1 MCYTLTMRIT
11 ALQPQTKDPERLNL
25 FVDGQFL
32 MGINA
37 LIALQMRLKVG
48 QELTPQQVEQLRQEE
63 ALQQA
68 IARALNYLSFRPR
81 SREEVR
87 RYLQRKETPPD
98 LINPVLERLD
108 QLELINDQAFAEFWI
123 ESRARFNPKGAQ
135 AIKNE
140 LRQKGVTREVVDEM
154 VDDEQDEERARQAA
168 RKKAQSLTG
177 QSGMD
182 FKTFRLRLGA
192 FLQRRGFSYEI
203 ATRTVRELWQELTM
217 AEEDNYDEDV

>member
-11 ALQPQTKDPERLNL
+11 ALQPQTKDPERLHL

>member
-1 MCYTLTMRIT
+1 MRIT

-68 IARALNYLSFRPR
+68 IARAMNYLSFRPR

-168 RKKAQSLTG
+168 RKKAQSLVG

-203 ATRTVRELWQELTM
+203 ATRTVRELWQELTTV
-217 AEEDNYDEDV
+217 EDDNYDEESHDEES

>member
-1 MCYTLTMRIT
+1 MRIT

-48 QELTPQQVEQLRQEE
+48 QELTQEQVEQLRQEE

-68 IARALNYLSFRPR
+68 VARALNYLSFRPR
-81 SREEVR
+81 SREEVK
-87 RYLQRKETPPD
+87 RYLQRKETAPE
-98 LINPVLERLD
+98 LIDRVLERLE
-108 QLELINDQAFAEFWI
+108 QLDLINDQAFAEFWI
-123 ESRARFNPKGAQ
+123 ESRTGSNPKGAQ
-135 AIKNE
+135 AIKSE

-154 VDDEQDEERARQAA
+154 VNDEQDEERAHQAA
-168 RKKAQSLTG
+168 RKKAQLLVG
-177 QSGMD
+177 QPSMD
-182 FKTFRLRLGA
+182 FKTFRLRLGS

-203 ATRTVRELWQELTM
+203 AAHTVRELWQELTT
-217 AEEDNYDEDV
+217 EEGDDEEGES

>member
-1 MCYTLTMRIT
+1 MRIT

-48 QELTPQQVEQLRQEE
+48 QELTQEQVEQLRQEE

-81 SREEVR
+81 SREEVK
-87 RYLQRKETPPD
+87 RYLQRKETPPELVD
-98 LINPVLERLD
+98 RVLERLE
-108 QLELINDQAFAEFWI
+108 QLDLINDQTFAEFWI
-123 ESRARFNPKGAQ
+123 ESRTGSNPKGAQ
-135 AIKNE
+135 AIKSE

-154 VDDEQDEERARQAA
+154 VNDEQDEERAHQAA
-168 RKKAQSLTG
+168 RKKALSLVG

-182 FKTFRLRLGA
+182 FKTFRLRLGS

-203 ATRTVRELWQELTM
+203 ATRTVRELWQELM
-217 AEEDNYDEDV
+217 AEEGEDIEQL

>member
-1 MCYTLTMRIT
+1 MRIT

-25 FVDGQFL
+25 FVDNQFL

-37 LIALQMRLKVG
+37 LIALQMGLKVG
-48 QELTPQQVEQLRQEE
+48 QELTQQQVEQLRQEE

-81 SREEVR
+81 SREEVK
-87 RYLQRKETPPD
+87 RYLERKETPRE
-98 LINPVLERLD
+98 LIDSVLARLE
-108 QLELINDQAFAEFWI
+108 QLELINDQAFAEFWM

-140 LRQKGVTREVVDEM
+140 LRQKGVTREVVDEI
-154 VDDEQDEERARQAA
+154 VDDEQDEERAQQAA
-168 RKKAQSLTG
+168 RKKAQLLVK
-177 QSGMD
+177 QPGMD
-182 FKTFRLRLGA
+182 FKTFRLRLGS

-203 ATRTVRELWQELTM
+203 ATRTVRELWQELTENTDDY
-217 AEEDNYDEDV
+217 EEGE

>member
-1 MCYTLTMRIT
+1 MRIT
-11 ALQPQTKDPERLNL
+11 SLQPQTKDPERLNL

-37 LIALQMRLKVG
+37 LIALQMHLKVG
-48 QELTPQQVEQLRQEE
+48 QELTQQQVEQLRQEE

-68 IARALNYLSFRPR
+68 LARALNYLSFRPR

-87 RYLQRKETPPD
+87 RYLQRKETPLELVD
-98 LINPVLERLD
+98 RVLERLE
-108 QLELINDQAFAEFWI
+108 QLDLINDESFAEFWI
-123 ESRARFNPKGAQ
+123 ESRTGSNPKGAQ

-140 LRQKGVTREVVDEM
+140 LRQKGVTREIVDEM
-154 VDDEQDEERARQAA
+154 VNDEQDEERARHAA
-168 RKKAQSLTG
+168 RKKAQSLVG

-182 FKTFRLRLGA
+182 FKTFRLRLGP

-203 ATRTVRELWQELTM
+203 ATRTVRELWGELT
-217 AEEDNYDEDV
+217 AENDNYEDDDYEEGE

>member
-1 MCYTLTMRIT
+1 MRIT
-11 ALQPQTKDPERLNL
+11 ALQTQAKDPERLNL
-25 FVDGQFL
+25 FVDNQFL

-37 LIALQMRLKVG
+37 LIALQMGLKVG

-81 SREEVR
+81 SREEVK
-87 RYLQRKETPPD
+87 RYLERKETPRE
-98 LINPVLERLD
+98 LIDRVLERLEK
-108 QLELINDQAFAEFWI
+108 LELINDQAFAQFWM

-140 LRQKGVTREVVDEM
+140 LRQKGLTREVVDEM
-154 VDDEQDEERARQAA
+154 VDDEQDEERAQQAA
-168 RKKAQSLTG
+168 RKKALILVG

-182 FKTFRLRLGA
+182 FKTFRLRLGS

-203 ATRTVRELWQELTM
+203 AARTVRELWQELK
-217 AEEDNYDEDV
+217 EQEIE

>member
-140 LRQKGVTREVVDEM
+140 LRQKGVTREVVDEK

>member
-1 MCYTLTMRIT
+1 MRIT

-140 LRQKGVTREVVDEM
+140 LRQKGVTREVVDEK

>member
-1 MCYTLTMRIT
+1 MRIT
-11 ALQPQTKDPERLNL
+11 SLQPQTKDPERLNL
-25 FVDGQFL
+25 FVDDQFL

-37 LIALQMRLKVG
+37 LIALQMGLKVG

-68 IARALNYLSFRPR
+68 VARALNYLSFRPR
-81 SREEVR
+81 SRAEVK
-87 RYLQRKETPPD
+87 RYLQRKETPLE
-98 LINPVLERLD
+98 LIDRVLERLE
-108 QLELINDQAFAEFWI
+108 QMELINDQAFAEFWM
-123 ESRARFNPKGAQ
+123 ESRTGSNPKGAQ

-140 LRQKGVTREVVDEM
+140 LRQKGVTREVVDEI

-168 RKKAQSLTG
+168 RKKARLLVG

-182 FKTFRLRLGA
+182 FKTFRLRLGS

-203 ATRTVRELWQELTM
+203 VTRTVRELWQELM
-217 AEEDNYDEDV
+217 EEEGEDDEE

>member
-1 MCYTLTMRIT
+1 MRIT

-25 FVDGQFL
+25 FVDDEFL

-37 LIALQMRLKVG
+37 LIALQMHLKVG
-48 QELTPQQVEQLRQEE
+48 QELTQQQVEQLRQEE

-68 IARALNYLSFRPR
+68 VARGLNYLSFRPR

-87 RYLQRKETPPD
+87 RYLVRKETPAD
-98 LINPVLERLD
+98 LIDRVLERLE
-108 QLELINDQAFAEFWI
+108 QLELINDQAFAEFWM

-135 AIKNE
+135 AIKSE

-168 RKKAQSLTG
+168 HKKAMSLVG

-182 FKTFRLRLGA
+182 FKTFRARLGP

-203 ATRTVRELWQELTM
+203 ATRTVRELWQELMT
-217 AEEDNYDEDV
+217 DDD

>member
-1 MCYTLTMRIT
+1 MRIT